1 MKWAIMVADETRT
14 LLEGLDSEDWVS
26 TQEAVD
32 MAGDLLRHRR
42 IDASLTCAI
51 AERFLRLAAHP
62 KWEVRKSVAHAILFL
77 RHELF
82 HAALAK
88 IIEDE
93 NAWVREAARKTLQRR
108 TELTRADINS
118 DDHGD
123 KILGLLTDLE
133 SRHGN
138 QARRAALKIADNLH
152 TRFVRLAYHEIVR
165 IISPLDASLMN
176 LERELDEVPG
186 VPTRS
191 RSHIERARARV
202 RLLSEILDNLREFT
216 TEPVGNYTS
225 EKLLPVIKEA
235 EELALS
241 NIDHPAAGLVIHSD
255 VDTALRV
262 EANRSRLLQAI
273 INIIVNAV
281 EACQGLERKAE
292 VNIAA
297 QKQAESHIAI
307 SISDN
312 GCGMGEE
319 AIKDCVQ
326 LYTTG
331 KRNGMGFGLP
341 LAKRIVEIDH
351 QGTLSIES
359 VEGEGTTVVVI
370 LPVEQMRVED

>member
-1 MKWAIMVADETRT
+1 MVTEDIQAI
-14 LLEGLDSEDWVS
+14 LDDLDAKDWLTV
-26 TQEAVD
+26 QEAID
-32 MAGDLLRHRR
+32 MVGDWLRHRGADPR
-42 IDASLTCAI
+42 SMEEVAT
-51 AERFLRLAAHP
+51 RFVRLASHP
-62 KWEVRKSVAHAILFL
+62 KWEVRKSVAHALLFL

-88 IIEDE
+88 IIDDE

-133 SRHGN
+133 SRHGG

-176 LERELDEVPG
+176 LERELEEVPG

-191 RSHIERARARV
+191 RSHIERARGRV
-202 RLLSEILDNLREFT
+202 QLLSDILDNLREFT

-225 EKLLPVIKEA
+225 EKLLPIVKEA

-255 VDTALRV
+255 VDTALRI
-262 EANRSRLLQAI
+262 EANRSRLLQAV

-297 QKQAESHIAI
+297 RKQSESHITI

-359 VEGEGTTVVVI
+359 VEGKGTTVVVV

>member
-1 MKWAIMVADETRT
+1 MVTDETQT
-14 LLEGLDSEDWVS
+14 LLDDLDARDWVMV
-26 TQEAVD
+26 QDAVD
-32 MAGDLLRHRR
+32 MAGDWLRHRN
-42 IDASLTCAI
+42 IDGGFTDEVAA
-51 AERFLRLAAHP
+51 RFVRLAAHP
-62 KWEVRKSVAHAILFL
+62 KWEVRKSVAHALLFL
-77 RHELF
+77 RHEQF

-88 IIEDE
+88 IIDDE

-133 SRHGN
+133 SRHGS

-165 IISPLDASLMN
+165 VISPLDASLIN
-176 LERELDEVPG
+176 LERELQEIPG

-191 RSHIERARARV
+191 RSHIERARGRV
-202 RLLSEILDNLREFT
+202 QLLSGILDNLREFT
-216 TEPVGNYTS
+216 SEPVGTYTS
-225 EKLLPVIKEA
+225 EKLLPLVKEA

-241 NIDHPAAGLVIHSD
+241 NIDHPAAGLVVHSD
-255 VDTALRV
+255 VDTALLV

-273 INIIVNAV
+273 INIIVNAI
-281 EACQGLERKAE
+281 EACQGLDRKAE
-292 VNIAA
+292 INIAA
-297 QKQAESHIAI
+297 RKQAESHIAI

-319 AIKDCVQ
+319 TLRDCVQ
-326 LYTTG
+326 LYTSG
-331 KRNGMGFGLP
+331 KRNGMRFGLP
-341 LAKRIVEIDH
+341 LAKRIIEIDH
-351 QGTLSIES
+351 QGTLSIDS
-359 VEGEGTTVVVI
+359 AEGEGTTVVVV

>member
-1 MKWAIMVADETRT
+1 MVTDETRT
-14 LLEGLDSEDWVS
+14 LLDDLDARDWVMV
-26 TQEAVD
+26 QDAVD
-32 MAGDLLRHRR
+32 MAGDWLRHRN
-42 IDASLTCAI
+42 IDAGFTDEVA
-51 AERFLRLAAHP
+51 ARFVRLAAHP
-62 KWEVRKSVAHAILFL
+62 KCEVRKSVAHALLFL
-77 RHELF
+77 RHAQF

-88 IIEDE
+88 IIDDE

-123 KILGLLTDLE
+123 KILGLLKDLE
-133 SRHGN
+133 SRHGS

-165 IISPLDASLMN
+165 VISPLDASLIN
-176 LERELDEVPG
+176 LERELQEIHG

-191 RSHIERARARV
+191 RSHIERARERV
-202 RLLSEILDNLREFT
+202 RGRVQLLSDILDNLREFT
-216 TEPVGNYTS
+216 SEPVGIYTS

-241 NIDHPAAGLVIHSD
+241 NIDQPATGLVVHSD

-281 EACQGLERKAE
+281 EACQGLDRKAE
-292 VNIAA
+292 INIAA
-297 QKQAESHIAI
+297 RKQAESHVVI

-312 GCGMGEE
+312 GCGMSAE
-319 AIKDCVQ
+319 ALKDCVQ

-351 QGTLSIES
+351 QGTLSIDS
-359 VEGEGTTVVVI
+359 AEGEGTTVVVV
-370 LPVEQMRVED
+370 LPVEQMRVEE

>member
-1 MKWAIMVADETRT
+1 MKD
-14 LLEGLDSEDWVS
+14 LDAKDWVVV
-26 TQEAVD
+26 QEAVD
-32 MAGDLLRHRR
+32 MAGDWLRHRR
-42 IDASLTCAI
+42 IDARLTGEI
-51 AERFLRLAAHP
+51 AERFLRLAAHQ
-62 KWEVRKSVAHAILFL
+62 KWEVRKSVAHALLFL

-88 IIEDE
+88 IIDDE

-133 SRHGN
+133 SRHGSR
-138 QARRAALKIADNLH
+138 ARRAALKIADNLH

-202 RLLSEILDNLREFT
+202 RLLSDILDNLREFT
-216 TEPVGNYTS
+216 TQPAGNYTA

-241 NIDHPAAGLVIHSD
+241 NIDHPAAGLVVHSD
-255 VDTALRV
+255 VDTSLRV

-281 EACQGLERKAE
+281 EACQGLEHKA
-292 VNIAA
+292 VINITA
-297 QKQAESHIAI
+297 QKQADTHIAI

-312 GCGMGEE
+312 GCGMSEE
-319 AIKDCVQ
+319 ALRDCVQ

-351 QGTLSIES
+351 QGTLTIDST
-359 VEGEGTTVVVI
+359 EGEGTVVVVV
-370 LPVEQMRVED
+370 LPVEQMRAED

>member
-1 MKWAIMVADETRT
+1 MVTDETQT
-14 LLEGLDSEDWVS
+14 LLDDLDSRDWV
-26 TQEAVD
+26 TVQDAVD
-32 MAGDLLRHRR
+32 MAGDLLRHRN
-42 IDASLTCAI
+42 IDPNFTEDVAT
-51 AERFLRLAAHP
+51 RFVRLAAHP
-62 KWEVRKSVAHAILFL
+62 KWEVRKSVAHALLFL
-77 RHELF
+77 RHEQF

-123 KILGLLTDLE
+123 KILGLLKDLE
-133 SRHGN
+133 SRHGS

-176 LERELDEVPG
+176 LERELQEIPG

-191 RSHIERARARV
+191 RSHIERARGRV
-202 RLLSEILDNLREFT
+202 RLLADILDNLREFT
-216 TEPVGNYTS
+216 SEPVGNYTS
-225 EKLLPVIKEA
+225 ENLLPLIKEA

-241 NIDHPAAGLVIHSD
+241 NIDHPAAGLVVHSD

-262 EANRSRLLQAI
+262 EANRSRLLQAV
-273 INIIVNAV
+273 INVIVNAI
-281 EACQGLERKAE
+281 EACQGLDRKAE
-292 VNIAA
+292 INIAA
-297 QKQAESHIAI
+297 RMQAESHIAI

-319 AIKDCVQ
+319 AVRDCVQ

-351 QGTLSIES
+351 QGTLSIDS
-359 VEGEGTTVVVI
+359 AEGEGTTVVVV

>member
-1 MKWAIMVADETRT
+1 MTDETHT
-14 LLEGLDSEDWVS
+14 LLEDLDAKDWVLV
-26 TQEAVD
+26 QEAVD
-32 MAGDLLRHRR
+32 TAGDWLRHRN
-42 IDASLTCAI
+42 IDARLTEEVAK
-51 AERFLRLAAHP
+51 RFVRLAGHP
-62 KWEVRKSVAHAILFL
+62 KWEVRKSVAHALLFL
-77 RHELF
+77 RHEQF
-82 HAALAK
+82 HPALTK

-133 SRHGN
+133 SRHGS

-165 IISPLDASLMN
+165 IVSPLDASLMN
-176 LERELDEVPG
+176 LKRELEEIPG

-191 RSHIERARARV
+191 RSHIERARGRV

-216 TEPVGNYTS
+216 SEPVGIYTS

-241 NIDHPAAGLVIHSD
+241 NIDQPATGLAVHSD

-281 EACQGLERKAE
+281 EACQGLDRKAE
-292 VNIAA
+292 INIAA
-297 QKQAESHIAI
+297 RRQAESHVVI
-307 SISDN
+307 SITDN
-312 GCGMGEE
+312 GCGMSEE
-319 AIKDCVQ
+319 ALKDCVQ

-351 QGTLSIES
+351 QGTLSIDS
-359 VEGEGTTVVVI
+359 AEGEGTTVVVV
-370 LPVEQMRVED
+370 LP

>member
-1 MKWAIMVADETRT
+1 MVTDETKT
-14 LLEGLDSEDWVS
+14 LLDDLDARDWV
-26 TQEAVD
+26 TVQDAVD
-32 MAGDLLRHRR
+32 TAGDLLRHRNT
-42 IDASLTCAI
+42 DA
-51 AERFLRLAAHP
+51 RFSEEVATRFVRLAAHP
-62 KWEVRKSVAHAILFL
+62 KWEVRKSVAHALLFL
-77 RHELF
+77 RHEQF

-123 KILGLLTDLE
+123 KILGLLKDLE
-133 SRHGN
+133 SRHGS

-176 LERELDEVPG
+176 LKRELEEIPG

-191 RSHIERARARV
+191 RSHIERARGRV
-202 RLLSEILDNLREFT
+202 RLLSEILDNLREFIS
-216 TEPVGNYTS
+216 EPVGTYTS
-225 EKLLPVIKEA
+225 EKLLPLIKEA

-241 NIDHPAAGLVIHSD
+241 NIDHPAAGLVVHSD

-273 INIIVNAV
+273 INMIVNAV
-281 EACQGLERKAE
+281 EACQGLDRKAE
-292 VNIAA
+292 INIAA
-297 QKQAESHIAI
+297 RKQAESHIAI

-319 AIKDCVQ
+319 AVRDCVQ

-331 KRNGMGFGLP
+331 KRNGMGFGIP

-351 QGTLSIES
+351 QGTLSIDS
-359 VEGEGTTVVVI
+359 AEGEGTTVVVV